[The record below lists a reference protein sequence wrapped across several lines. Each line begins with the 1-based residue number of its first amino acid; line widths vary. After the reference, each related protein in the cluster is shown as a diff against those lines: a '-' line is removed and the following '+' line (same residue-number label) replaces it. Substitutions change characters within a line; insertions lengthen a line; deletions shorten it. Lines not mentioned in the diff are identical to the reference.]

1 MGRVRCRASLS
12 CFKTRPVIWMPS
24 QLEHEL
30 SKVSAAC
37 EMKDGTV
44 EDSVQSRDATRPS
57 PDPSIKQKIISK
69 MEALK
74 TRQAYWTRR
83 LAESVPAETLYTV
96 PCSDPSALCEND
108 CSSRIDAWFR
118 KNLAQA
124 AHMTDYTVQFL
135 LMELESVGNIRLEEG
150 CPSDRWCGAW
160 VSLLHASTYTRGAR
174 LRLSL
179 CSPQQVHFL
188 L

>member
-1 MGRVRCRASLS
+1 
-12 CFKTRPVIWMPS
+12 
-24 QLEHEL
+24 
-30 SKVSAAC
+30 
-37 EMKDGTV
+37 MKDGTV
-44 EDSVQSRDATRPS
+44 EDSVQSRDPTHPS

-74 TRQAYWTRR
+74 KRQAYWTRR
-83 LAESVPAETLYTV
+83 LVESVPAKIIYNV
-96 PCSDPSALCEND
+96 RCSDPSALCEND
-108 CSSRIDAWFR
+108 CSSRIDSWFK

-150 CPSDRWCGAW
+150 CPADRWCGAW
-160 VSLLHASTYTRGAR
+160 ISLIDAFAHMRDPPEVV
-174 LRLSL
+174 L
-179 CSPQQVHFL
+179 CFPQQVHFL

>member
-1 MGRVRCRASLS
+1 
-12 CFKTRPVIWMPS
+12 
-24 QLEHEL
+24 
-30 SKVSAAC
+30 
-37 EMKDGTV
+37 MKDGTV
-44 EDSVQSRDATRPS
+44 EDSAQSRDPTHPS

-74 TRQAYWTRR
+74 NRQAYWTRR
-83 LAESVPAETLYTV
+83 LVESVPAKIIYNAR
-96 PCSDPSALCEND
+96 CSDPSALCEND
-108 CSSRIDAWFR
+108 CSSRIDAWFK

-150 CPSDRWCGAW
+150 CPADRWCGAW
-160 VSLLHASTYTRGAR
+160 ISLSDAFAYAR
-174 LRLSL
+174 VPPEVVL
-179 CSPQQVHFL
+179 CFLQQVHFL